1 MGVQTFAAP
10 DGRARIA
17 DDDPILP
24 ARLVGGTYVQ
34 LTGLRQNGYVQV
46 KTTKVPSLWIPETQP
61 ESGNPSLCIAHSTRM
76 RVCRGTAAPSA
87 VPIIADFEAETAPP
101 VAFVPRGSLLQLW
114 GYYEERGRWA
124 FVETAGRMGFV
135 KTEELCHEGS
145 LPPGLEATKHF
156 GMKAAPAKPDCY
168 QWRRQRA
175 ASEIRRIIIHNSQV
189 PLQSTIALFQ
199 ECDPERPTSAHV
211 GIDRDGQIYRFVED
225 RYTGFH
231 TGANNG
237 GFNSVS
243 LGIEVIAFNLP
254 GFTGMTPQQERSLL
268 GLIRFWAKE
277 YKITMPQHVLQNS
290 TQSKASNDLE
300 YWQAPV
306 TVHRLVSA
314 DRGTDCPKFIW
325 ADTIQGDEE
334 FFRWRQKHLGHG
346 VGQ

>member
-1 MGVQTFAAP
+1 
-10 DGRARIA
+10 
-17 DDDPILP
+17 
-24 ARLVGGTYVQ
+24 
-34 LTGLRQNGYVQV
+34 
-46 KTTKVPSLWIPETQP
+46 
-61 ESGNPSLCIAHSTRM
+61 
-76 RVCRGTAAPSA
+76 
-87 VPIIADFEAETAPP
+87 
-101 VAFVPRGSLLQLW
+101 
-114 GYYEERGRWA
+114 
-124 FVETAGRMGFV
+124 
-135 KTEELCHEGS
+135 
-145 LPPGLEATKHF
+145 
-156 GMKAAPAKPDCY
+156 
-168 QWRRQRA
+168 
-175 ASEIRRIIIHNSQV
+175 
-189 PLQSTIALFQ
+189 
-199 ECDPERPTSAHV
+199 
-211 GIDRDGQIYRFVED
+211 VED